1 MKLANGTDIVN
12 DTNKGLQNLIFKT
25 LVLKDLD
32 PNSKKLNLMNPKL
45 QQLLGSYNRKLNQ
58 E

>member
-12 DTNKGLQNLIFKT
+12 DMNKGLQNLIFKT
-25 LVLKDLD
+25 LVLRDLD

-45 QQLLGSYNRKLNQ
+45 
-58 E
+58 